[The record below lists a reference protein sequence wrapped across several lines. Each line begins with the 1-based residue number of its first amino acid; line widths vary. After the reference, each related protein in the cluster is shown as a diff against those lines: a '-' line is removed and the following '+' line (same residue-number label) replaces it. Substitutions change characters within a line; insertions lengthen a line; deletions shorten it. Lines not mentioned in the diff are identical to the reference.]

1 MFKNFVI
8 GNYLE
13 IKNWKL
19 EIMSTYLL
27 LSLILFTLGFRGV
40 LRSASLLKIFMS
52 VEVMLASINL
62 FILSLAGDGAKS
74 SVFIMFV
81 WLISVAEISI
91 VLALFILLYRKTK
104 TMDINT
110 LNKLKWW
117 ILDCW
122 IILSVIANLSSS
134 EVWQSRM
141 LAKTR

>member
-1 MFKNFVI
+1 M
-8 GNYLE
+8 E

-27 LSLILFTLGFRGV
+27 LSLILFTLGLWGV

-110 LNKLKWW
+110 LNKLKW
-117 ILDCW
+117 
-122 IILSVIANLSSS
+122 
-134 EVWQSRM
+134 
-141 LAKTR
+141 

>member
-27 LSLILFTLGFRGV
+27 LSLILFTLGLWGV

-62 FILSLAGDGAKS
+62 FVLSFFGNAEASLSAEASAKAG
-74 SVFIMFV
+74 VFVMFV

-110 LNKLKWW
+110 LNKLKW
-117 ILDCW
+117 
-122 IILSVIANLSSS
+122 
-134 EVWQSRM
+134 
-141 LAKTR
+141 